1 GEGGGLGLERDLVS
15 GDGDGGDAAQEAA
28 ILGADDDLARGERG
42 RAAVQDLEAEASC
55 GALDAVAQ
63 EAELCGVDDLHLL
76 GDVVVEHGERDGG
89 GASLDGCGDGGA
101 SRSHTG
107 HDAGLADAEHGLVAA
122 APGDGAAGELLAG
135 GAE

>member
-1 GEGGGLGLERDLVS
+1 
-15 GDGDGGDAAQEAA
+15 
-28 ILGADDDLARGERG
+28 
-42 RAAVQDLEAEASC
+42 
-55 GALDAVAQ
+55 
-63 EAELCGVDDLHLL
+63 
-76 GDVVVEHGERDGG
+76 G

-135 GAE
+135 GAEHAGGELRAVAQLELGERGFEHDLGDLGRGSRAAAVVVAAGEREEEREEGEWRRAVGHATARGTAAAAAANPKDEIGRASRRE